1 MNNERQKILEDYSKW
16 TVLSALRQGPIGFRS
31 KPVIFE
37 MLEDIQFQAILDPK
51 KGAIKADEFDKWHK
65 TSIDRV
71 RRKFPG
77 LKDEYGWVAKLINV
91 YLKTYV
97 YIGGGGRENLVELIH
112 PAVDG
117 GLWKGIKEK
126 YPERK
131 DILSKTHCVD
141 RINQITNRRIYNRI
155 IEGFTIISTE
165 NECYLIEVEQYLI
178 I

>member
-1 MNNERQKILEDYSKW
+1 MPSQP
-16 TVLSALRQGPIGFRS
+16 API
-31 KPVIFE
+31 E
-37 MLEDIQFQAILDPK
+37 N
-51 KGAIKADEFDKWHK
+51 GAIETDEFDKWHK
-65 TSIDRV
+65 TSVDKV
-71 RRKFPG
+71 RRKYPG

-97 YIGGGGRENLVELIH
+97 YIGGGGRKNLVKLIH

-126 YPERK
+126 YPSRN

-155 IEGFTIISTE
+155 IEGFRSISTE
-165 NECYLIEVEQYLI
+165 NGCYLIEVEQFLI
-178 I
+178 L